1 MSWRR
6 TRDMWGVPAV
16 AALVML
22 GVACG
27 GAEVTPAAEEAPA
40 EGAAVLDGSVPIN
53 DLPNPYRLVENWGQ
67 LSAGMEWGDV
77 MGAEAGPDGNI
88 YVLLRC
94 GSNTCVGR
102 TEPPIVK
109 LDPSGNLLETWGVGM
124 FVWPHGFHVDHEGF
138 VWATDARGEGGRG
151 HQVFKF
157 SPDGKLLMT
166 LGQPGVTGLGPD
178 TFNGPADVMVAPNG
192 DIFVA
197 DGHSDNA
204 RVMKFSKDGTFLTTW
219 GKPGAGAGEF
229 ASLHAIAMDS
239 RGRVFVGDRG
249 NNRIQIFDQ
258 DGTFLEEWTQFG
270 PPSGIF
276 IDQDD
281 TIYVADNGFDFS
293 APLAQQDPA
302 GKGGIKVGSARDGS
316 VTGLIPNTA
325 SVMGP
330 EGVGVDT
337 LGTVYTAEV
346 GLQTV
351 RKHVKR

>member
-1 MSWRR
+1 MFRKGQMAFMVVVV
-6 TRDMWGVPAV
+6 TV
-16 AALVML
+16 LVM
-22 GVACG
+22 
-27 GAEVTPAAEEAPA
+27 VTLHAQ
-40 EGAAVLDGSVPIN
+40 
-53 DLPNPYRLVENWGQ
+53 PNPYRVVEENWGQ
-67 LSAGMEWGDV
+67 LPAGMEWGQV
-77 MGAEAGPDGNI
+77 MGIEPGPDGNI
-88 YVLLRC
+88 YVLHRC
-94 GSNTCVGR
+94 ASDTCVGR

-109 LDPSGNLLETWGVGM
+109 FDPSGNLLGTWGVGM

-138 VWATDARGEGGRG
+138 VWATDAQGEGGRG

-197 DGHSDNA
+197 DGHGDNP
-204 RVMKFSKDGTFLTTW
+204 RVMKFSKDGSFLTAW

-229 ASLHAIAMDS
+229 NGLHAIAMDS

-281 TIYVADNGFDFS
+281 IIYVADNGMVLS
-293 APLAQQDPA
+293 VPGQDPA
-302 GKGGIKVGSARDGS
+302 GKGGIKVGSAKDGS
-316 VTGLIPNTA
+316 LTGLIPNTA
-325 SVMGP
+325 TVMGP
-330 EGVGVDT
+330 EGVGVDSV
-337 LGTVYTAEV
+337 GAVYTAEV
-346 GLQTV
+346 GLETV
-351 RKHVKR
+351 IKHIKK

>member
-1 MSWRR
+1 ML
-6 TRDMWGVPAV
+6 GVPAV

-67 LSAGMEWGDV
+67 LPAGMVWGQV
-77 MGAEAGPDGNI
+77 MGAEPGPDGNI
-88 YVLLRC
+88 YVLHRC
-94 GSNTCVGR
+94 GSDTCVGR

-124 FVWPHGFHVDHEGF
+124 FVWPHGFHVDDEGF
-138 VWATDARGEGGRG
+138 VWATDAQGEGGRG

-157 SPDGKLLMT
+157 SSDGKLLMT

-197 DGHSDNA
+197 DGHNDNP
-204 RVMKFSKDGTFLTTW
+204 RVMKFSKDGTFLTAW
-219 GKPGAGAGEF
+219 GTPGAGAGEF
-229 ASLHAIAMDS
+229 AGLHAIAMDS

-249 NNRIQIFDQ
+249 NSRIQIFDQ
-258 DGTFLEEWTQFG
+258 DGMFLEEWTQFG

-276 IDQDD
+276 VDQDD
-281 TIYVADNGFDFS
+281 TIYVADGGIVFS
-293 APLAQQDPA
+293 VPRTQQDPA
-302 GKGGIKVGSARDGS
+302 GKGGIKVGSATDGS
-316 VTGLIPNTA
+316 VTGFIPNTTSA
-325 SVMGP
+325 MGP
-330 EGVGVDT
+330 EGVGVDAM
-337 LGTVYTAEV
+337 GSVYTGEV
-346 GLQTV
+346 DLRTV